1 MLHTVFFYEKR
12 FRNAFGVRE
21 RIIVFLLNI
30 YVKSLIAYT
39 NKQSVGRINVGTAF
53 PRVTTEK
60 AVLAYRV
67 TTETAVLA

>member
-39 NKQSVGRINVGTAF
+39 NKQSVGRISVE
-53 PRVTTEK
+53 RRSH
-60 AVLAYRV
+60 VLP
-67 TTETAVLA
+67 LKKQC

>member
-1 MLHTVFFYEKR
+1 MGFG
-12 FRNAFGVRE
+12 NALSY
-21 RIIVFLLNI
+21 FLLNI